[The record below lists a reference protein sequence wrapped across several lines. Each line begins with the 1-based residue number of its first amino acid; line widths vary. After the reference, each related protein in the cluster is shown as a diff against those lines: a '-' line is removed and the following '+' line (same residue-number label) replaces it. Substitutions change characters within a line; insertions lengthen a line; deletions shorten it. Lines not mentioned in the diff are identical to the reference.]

1 MYCSRFIIVF
11 SALFIY
17 LLPGRLDAVTIEDDE
32 PSWRPSPTGA
42 ALRSLAFPGWGQ
54 MYAGSP
60 LKAVIYAGLE
70 QGFIY
75 GVYWQHKLFQH
86 YYSKYQNYNS
96 KYQNYYSI
104 YEHYDSIGNDSLA
117 NHNERLA
124 NLNKGLADYNERLA
138 NPYKNDRN
146 RMAWYLTAAIILSV
160 MDAYVEAHL
169 YDFDVSDE
177 LAGRGGRHDS
187 VRSVNCGLSG
197 LPGGGVVLNIFWRI
211 P

>member
-1 MYCSRFIIVF
+1 MHCSRFIIVF
-11 SALFIY
+11 SSLLIY
-17 LLPGRLDAVTIEDDE
+17 LLPGGLDAVTIESNE

-60 LKAVIYAGLE
+60 LKAVIYSGIE

-75 GVYWQHKLFQH
+75 GVYWQHKLYQH
-86 YYSKYQNYNS
+86 YYSIYQYHD
-96 KYQNYYSI
+96 SI
-104 YEHYDSIGNDSLA
+104 HQYYDSLPDSHPDSLE
-117 NHNERLA
+117 NKRLA
-124 NLNKGLADYNERLA
+124 DFNKELADYNERLA

-169 YDFDVSDE
+169 YGFDVSDD
-177 LAGRGGRHDS
+177 LSGSGGRHDS
-187 VRSVNCGLSG
+187 VRSINYALSG
-197 LPGGGVVLNIFWRI
+197 FPGGGIALNIFWRI

>member
-1 MYCSRFIIVF
+1 MYCSRFIAIVTV
-11 SALFIY
+11 LLIY
-17 LLPGRLDAVTIEDDE
+17 LLPGKLDAVTNEDAE

-60 LKAVIYAGLE
+60 LKAVIYASLE

-75 GVYWQHKLFQH
+75 GIYRQDKLYRF
-86 YYSKYQNYNS
+86 YSARG
-96 KYQNYYSI
+96 
-104 YEHYDSIGNDSLA
+104 EDSI
-117 NHNERLA
+117 
-124 NLNKGLADYNERLA
+124 ADVYL
-138 NPYKNDRN
+138 NDRN
-146 RMAWYLTAAIILSV
+146 RLGWYLTATLILSV

-169 YDFDVSDE
+169 YGFDVSDD
-177 LAGRGGRHDS
+177 LAGSSERHDS